1 MRKLTTGCSITD
13 RELNANLEQRNEV
26 KINKSVEQIKTK
38 KGRKFWEVCAAISVP
53 VVIFTVVLILNHYH
67 LIKEF

>member
-1 MRKLTTGCSITD
+1 MRKLTTGNSSLD
-13 RELNANLEQRNEV
+13 RELNAIQEQRNES
-26 KINKSVEQIKTK
+26 KINKSVEQVKTK

-53 VVIFTVVLILNHYH
+53 VLVFTLVLILNHYH